1 MIVRLEWACDV
12 DTIDRRFIY
21 AHVMNRLGGEYAAC
35 ANVLYK
41 ALFSLY

>member
-1 MIVRLEWACDV
+1 MIVMSDELCNV

-41 ALFSLY
+41 TLFSLY